1 MSVEAW
7 LTISGNKRLC
17 KVSVELDVM
26 EKSEDFVYDL
36 RNLYSQ
42 KELNEAGVYDY
53 PRVLSYRTYTNGYT
67 KILVFDSKASV
78 IEDKDIEDHTPEL
91 MINVE
96 LGGLG
101 ISLISDG
108 NPDYVDERR
117 EIMFCSLRGIQG
129 ILIDF
134 KTERRF
140 QLRIKQMQIDNQ
152 FAIDTNYPV
161 TLFSHNIK
169 VTKDQDEMIPFFN
182 FSMVLAK
189 DVPDVIYFK
198 KIEFLVQKIILLA
211 DDEMV
216 LNIVHF
222 GNTIMNTLNTTFTGI
237 NEIFV
242 TNHEEHQTL
251 SSTIVHSYE
260 TEVAPKLITK
270 IPDWKTEEISNSQYQ
285 MYIKYYNSTPLS
297 LKISYYSTMK
307 VESDPGFNNFMKRF
321 GLALNTIEG
330 APININA
337 LELRDV
343 VGTLNDIGYI
353 LKDRYM
359 VRLKKNLFA
368 ILGASSLIGNPIQ
381 LVNNVSSGFKDF
393 FYKPIEGLIDGPIEG
408 GKGFVKG
415 TSSLFQHTVK
425 GTFSSASGIFSS
437 LSKGVL
443 VLAND
448 KDYMKER
455 EMNAHKERPK
465 NMLEGFGYGIKS
477 AAKSFGSGITGVVK
491 MPVKGAQSKGFLGF
505 LSGTVKGVSGLVA
518 KPISGTMDLI
528 SKTSEGIRNHATN
541 DEDKMYNSQRIRL
554 PRVFYS
560 KDRIFKTFDELH
572 AFSFSYLVK
581 HKKLSMGET
590 FIDASVVCKEPVQ
603 ILVL

>member
-1 MSVEAW
+1 
-7 LTISGNKRLC
+7 
-17 KVSVELDVM
+17 
-26 EKSEDFVYDL
+26 
-36 RNLYSQ
+36 
-42 KELNEAGVYDY
+42 
-53 PRVLSYRTYTNGYT
+53 
-67 KILVFDSKASV
+67 
-78 IEDKDIEDHTPEL
+78 
-91 MINVE
+91 
-96 LGGLG
+96 
-101 ISLISDG
+101 
-108 NPDYVDERR
+108 
-117 EIMFCSLRGIQG
+117 
-129 ILIDF
+129 
-134 KTERRF
+134 
-140 QLRIKQMQIDNQ
+140 MQIDNQ

-169 VTKDQDEMIPFFN
+169 VDQEQEEIKPFFN
-182 FSMVLAK
+182 FSTVIAK

-198 KIEFLVQKIILLA
+198 KIEFLVQKIIILA

-242 TNHEEHQTL
+242 TNHEEHETL
-251 SSTIVHSYE
+251 ASSIIHSYE
-260 TEVAPKLITK
+260 KEVEPKLITK
-270 IPDWKTEEISNSQYQ
+270 IPDWKSEEIDNSKYQ
-285 MYIKYYNSTPLS
+285 MYIKYYSSTPLS

-307 VESDPGFNNFMKRF
+307 VESDPGFNSFLKRF

-343 VGTLNDIGYI
+343 VGTLNDISYI

-359 VRLKKNLFA
+359 VRLKRNLFSV
-368 ILGASSLIGNPIQ
+368 LGASSLIGNPIQ
-381 LVNNVSSGFKDF
+381 LVNNVSTGFKDF
-393 FYKPIEGLIDGPIEG
+393 FYKPIEGLVEGPIEG

-415 TSSLFQHTVK
+415 TSSLFKHTVQ
-425 GTFSSASGIFSS
+425 GTFGSASGIFSS

-455 EMNAHKERPK
+455 ENNAHKERPK

-491 MPVKGAQSKGFLGF
+491 MPVKGAQSKGFMGF
-505 LSGTVKGVSGLVA
+505 LSGTFKGVTGLVA
-518 KPISGTMDLI
+518 KPVAGTMDLI

-560 KDRIFKTFDELH
+560 KDRIYKTFDELH

-581 HKKLSMGET
+581 HKKLTNNET

-603 ILVL
+603 ILVLCESKIMKIHITKDKVTLSVPIKCVKRVEKADKMIVLTIIDSNYRQSKVKIDIESEVVQERIYNQFYEMYK